1 MPAFVFLVHCWYLR
15 SAASFSARMRKGY
28 LQGPQALTEKCFF
41 FFLGRFIT
49 ELKPVKARQHKMGQC
64 SLTDTVCPPN
74 VFSNSVEMF
83 ICHICQHLAL
93 ALGAF
98 FFVPESRDVPV
109 PAFAVMRGI

>member
-1 MPAFVFLVHCWYLR
+1 
-15 SAASFSARMRKGY
+15 MRKGY
-28 LQGPQALTEKCFF
+28 LQGPQALTEKCFLFFF

-49 ELKPVKARQHKMGQC
+49 EPKPVKARQHKMGQC
-64 SLTDTVCPPN
+64 TLTDTVCPPN

-98 FFVPESRDVPV
+98 FFFFVPESRDVPV